1 MTCYAYLHR
10 IFELLLNDRLIQLQT
25 HSLQYNTLLPF
36 LLIWERILLTEMLS
50 KLLPSQLDYSIII
63 HFHKQNKQWT
73 TDMRQRLNNKTF
85 FSSNEFHEGKICP
98 FRPTFITQTVLSHTR
113 SYRVLQLRLWL
124 FSLMLAKRSSDDFR
138 IVQMSECFSIFVRML
153 YFLRTNC
160 NCCKFCNN

>member
-73 TDMRQRLNNKTF
+73 TDMHRRLNNKTF
-85 FSSNEFHEGKICP
+85 FSSNEFHVGKICP

-124 FSLMLAKRSSDDFR
+124 FFFNVNKTIFWRFPDSTNVGVL
-138 IVQMSECFSIFVRML
+138 FS
-153 YFLRTNC
+153 
-160 NCCKFCNN
+160 FCENDILFTYQLQLL